1 MAFLTFPDLLALGCQ
16 IPIVLFSWWKGANRN
31 YAFWLLTAAAF
42 LGPLIWTV
50 EAHSTVWRSDLP
62 AALWTSIAATWGLFM
77 FLAWVER
84 DAWRL
89 LLILAPILI
98 IMGVLASVWSIQY
111 ATEDL
116 HLLPTPGA
124 RASLVLHI
132 IVSVAT
138 YALITVA
145 AAASVAGIIQD
156 QALKAKR
163 PPLQSWGLPALS
175 RCDEMVFRL
184 LKVAVTVLTF
194 GLISGIILTYENSGK
209 IISFDHKTV
218 LVFTAFIL
226 MGGILII
233 HRRSG
238 ITARTAARWALSAYL
253 CLTLGYPGVKI
264 VTNILLS

>member
-31 YAFWLLTAAAF
+31 YVFWLLATMAF
-42 LGPLIWTV
+42 FGPLVWTV
-50 EAHSTVWRSDLP
+50 EAHSTEWRSDLP
-62 AALWTSIAATWGLFM
+62 AALWTSIAATWGLFI
-77 FLAWVER
+77 FLALAER

-98 IMGVLASVWSIQY
+98 IMGVLASVYSIQY
-111 ATEDL
+111 STGDL
-116 HLLPTPGA
+116 HLLRTPGA
-124 RASLVLHI
+124 RASLGLHI

-145 AAASVAGIIQD
+145 AAASIAGIIQD

-238 ITARTAARWALSAYL
+238 ITARTTARWALSVYL